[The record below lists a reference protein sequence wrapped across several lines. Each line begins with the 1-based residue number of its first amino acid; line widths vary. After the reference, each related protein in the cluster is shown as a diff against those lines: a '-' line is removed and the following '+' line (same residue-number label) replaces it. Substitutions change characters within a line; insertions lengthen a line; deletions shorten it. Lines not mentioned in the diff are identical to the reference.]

1 MDTYDVMEDNE
12 HAYEQIQNSLFPLH
26 PWCDDDVGVD
36 EHVNSIS
43 IIDDGMAFYEDLNL
57 PLNLDNLESIFE

>member
-12 HAYEQIQNSLFPLH
+12 HAHEQIQ
-26 PWCDDDVGVD
+26 
-36 EHVNSIS
+36 NSIS
-43 IIDDGMAFYEDLNL
+43 IIDDGKAFYEDLNL